1 MTAGSAPVEDLV
13 TVVGAFPHLD
23 IGASRVAQFLIQPGF
38 RISQEH
44 IGRREMLDS
53 FVATPSRYVVEML
66 RRTRGTQGDSQRI
79 LIFNPLLRLSTFLIR
94 LTLAGVAES
103 RHGDAVVRSSN
114 GLPLAYLLTLE
125 PAEDYR
131 HLMLLSCSDPE
142 LDRNLLSALYFRSV
156 TLLAVDFPCLTTIS
170 NGFLPGPY
178 WRPMEWCAQNALDVL
193 REVGGEPT
201 APVANRRA
209 SRDAVRMSAFFTHHA
224 GDALF
229 MGIAASMTERPL
241 FDEILINEAYFP
253 IVRGIRR
260 KITFSTTDGP
270 IPFRGEYRKEDCH
283 HFLDMVPRL
292 AKGVFHVYCRGTRN
306 YNFTN
311 FHYIDHFRFC
321 LGESLTDDSQL
332 HRGLASSSV
341 HPVRSKTDG
350 PPTIL
355 LHFDAG
361 WPLKV
366 YPRSFQLEL
375 ATLLRE
381 QGFRLIALDAH
392 DPLPDVESLRFGTL
406 EEFDALLDRVDVVI
420 GMDSFPAHYAA
431 QARAIKTLHL
441 FSSTHPV
448 HSWAGDSADHRALH
462 NGASCCPCLGWDK
475 CVRYG
480 GSVCRNFALPAAVVR
495 GVAEVLAGQPFA
507 SPTTD
512 RLPPMPSSKCP
523 RQFRRGTGKTVVLG
537 DSDLSATRLR
547 LMRPLWYLALIP
559 AAVGILV
566 GEFVTA
572 VRNEG
577 PRKALYLTHAFVRRH
592 FPRLLP
598 KRGSGAR

>member
-1 MTAGSAPVEDLV
+1 MTTRQAPAGNPI

-23 IGASRVAQFLIQPGF
+23 IAPSQVAQFLIQPSF

-44 IGRREMLDS
+44 LGQREMLDS
-53 FVATPSRYVVEML
+53 FVATPSRYVFEMV
-66 RRTRGTQGDSQRI
+66 RRTLEAPGDSRRI
-79 LIFNPLLRLSTFLIR
+79 LIFNPLLRLSPFLIR
-94 LTLAGVAES
+94 LTLASVAQS
-103 RHGDAVVRSSN
+103 SHGDAVVRSSN

-131 HLMLLSCSDPE
+131 HLLLLSCSNPE
-142 LDRNLLSALYFRSV
+142 LDRKLLAALYFRDV
-156 TLLAVDFPCLTTIS
+156 ALIAVHFPCLTAIS

-209 SRDAVRMSAFFTHHA
+209 LRDAVRMSAFFTHHA

-229 MGIAASMTERPL
+229 MGIAVGMTERPL
-241 FDEILINEAYFP
+241 FDEILINKAYFP
-253 IVRGIRR
+253 IVRDNPG
-260 KITFSTTDGP
+260 KITFATTDGP

-321 LGESLTDDSQL
+321 LGESLTDDGQL
-332 HRGLASSSV
+332 HRGLAGASV
-341 HPVRSKTDG
+341 SPARSKADE

-366 YPRSFQLEL
+366 YPRTFQLEL
-375 ATLLRE
+375 ATLLRK

-392 DPLPDVESLRFGTL
+392 DPLPEVESLRFGTL
-406 EEFDALLDRVDVVI
+406 EEFDTLLDRVDVVI

-431 QARAIKTLHL
+431 QARAIKTIHL

-448 HSWAGDSADHRALH
+448 HSWAGDSANHRALH

-475 CVRYG
+475 CVRHG

-495 GVAEVLAGQPFA
+495 GVAEVLSGLPHA
-507 SPTTD
+507 SPMLD
-512 RLPPMPSSKCP
+512 RLPMPSSKCP
-523 RQFRRGTGKTVVLG
+523 RQFRRGRGKTLVFG
-537 DSDLSATRLR
+537 ERDLSATRLQ
-547 LMRPLWYLALIP
+547 LMRPFWYLALIP
-559 AAVGILV
+559 YVVAILV
-566 GEFVTA
+566 GEFATA
-572 VRNEG
+572 LRHEG

-598 KRGSGAR
+598 KSGSGTT

>member
-1 MTAGSAPVEDLV
+1 MTTRQAPARNPI
-13 TVVGAFPHLD
+13 TVIGAFPHLD
-23 IGASRVAQFLIQPGF
+23 IAPSQVAQFLIQPSF

-44 IGRREMLDS
+44 VGQREMLDS
-53 FVATPSRYVVEML
+53 FVATPSRYVFEMV
-66 RRTRGTQGDSQRI
+66 RRTRETQCDSRRI

-94 LTLAGVAES
+94 LTLACVAQS
-103 RHGDAVVRSSN
+103 HHDDAVVRSSN

-131 HLMLLSCSDPE
+131 HLLLLSCSNPE
-142 LDRNLLSALYFRSV
+142 LDSKLLAALYFRDV
-156 TLLAVDFPCLTTIS
+156 ALITVHFPCLTAIS

-193 REVGGEPT
+193 RKVGGEPT
-201 APVANRRA
+201 APAANRRTL
-209 SRDAVRMSAFFTHHA
+209 RDAVRMSAFFTHHA

-253 IVRGIRR
+253 IVRENRG

-321 LGESLTDDSQL
+321 LGESLTEDSQL
-332 HRGLASSSV
+332 HRGLVVGAV
-341 HPVRSKTDG
+341 HPARSKADG

-381 QGFRLIALDAH
+381 QGFRLVALDAH

-406 EEFDALLDRVDVVI
+406 EKFDALLDRVDVVI
-420 GMDSFPAHYAA
+420 GMDSFPVHYAA

-448 HSWAGDSADHRALH
+448 HSWAGDSAHHRALH
-462 NGASCCPCLGWDK
+462 NGADCCPCLGWDK
-475 CVRYG
+475 CVRHG
-480 GSVCRNFALPAAVVR
+480 GSVCRNFAPPAAVVR
-495 GVAEVLAGQPFA
+495 GVAEVLAGLPLA
-507 SPTTD
+507 PPTLD
-512 RLPPMPSSKCP
+512 PLPMPSSKCP
-523 RQFRRGTGKTVVLG
+523 RQFRRGTGKAVVFG
-537 DSDLSATRLR
+537 ERDLSAPRLQ
-547 LMRPLWYLALIP
+547 LMRPFWYLALIP
-559 AAVGILV
+559 YVVAILV

-572 VRNEG
+572 VRHEG

-598 KRGSGAR
+598 KRGNGTT

>member
-1 MTAGSAPVEDLV
+1 MTSTSAPAEDLV

-23 IGASRVAQFLIQPGF
+23 IGPARVAQFLIRPGF

-44 IGRREMLDS
+44 VGQREMLDS
-53 FVATPSRYVVEML
+53 FVATPSRYVFEML
-66 RRTRGTQGDSQRI
+66 RRTRETLDGSRRV
-79 LIFNPLLRLSTFLIR
+79 LIFNPLLRLSTFMIR
-94 LTLAGVAES
+94 LTLAGVARS

-131 HLMLLSCSDPE
+131 HLLLLSCSNPE
-142 LDRNLLSALYFRSV
+142 LDRKLLAALYFRDV
-156 TLLAVDFPCLTTIS
+156 ALIAVHFPCLTAIS

-193 REVGGEPT
+193 REVGADPT

-241 FDEILINEAYFP
+241 FDEILINKAYFP
-253 IVRGIRR
+253 IVRDNPG
-260 KITFSTTDGP
+260 KITFATTDGP

-292 AKGVFHVYCRGTRN
+292 ARGVFHVYCRGTRN

-321 LGESLTDDSQL
+321 LGASLTDDSQL
-332 HRGLASSSV
+332 HRGLAIASV
-341 HPVRSKTDG
+341 HAARSRGDE

-375 ATLLRE
+375 VTLLRE
-381 QGFRLIALDAH
+381 QGFQLIALDAH
-392 DPLPDVESLRFGTL
+392 DPLPEVESLRFGTL
-406 EEFDALLDRVDVVI
+406 EEFNALLDRVDLVI

-448 HSWAGDSADHRALH
+448 HSWAGDSAHHRALH

-475 CVRYG
+475 CVRHG
-480 GSVCRNFALPAAVVR
+480 GSVCRNFAPPAAVLR
-495 GVAEVLAGQPFA
+495 GVAELLASQPLA
-507 SPTTD
+507 PPTLD
-512 RLPPMPSSKCP
+512 SLPMPATKCP
-523 RQFRRGTGKTVVLG
+523 RQFRRGAGKAVVFG
-537 DSDLSATRLR
+537 ERDLSAIRLR
-547 LMRPLWYLALIP
+547 LMRPFWYLALIP
-559 AAVGILV
+559 NVVAILV

-572 VRNEG
+572 VRHEG
-577 PRKALYLTHAFVRRH
+577 PRKALYLTHAFLRRH

-598 KRGSGAR
+598 KSGSDTT